1 MTKAPV
7 TTGAGIS
14 AVAVAVAVAAT
25 AVTTAFRF
33 SLRQIAGHSFLPPA
47 ATATTTTPASAV
59 LPFAVILGQGQ
70 VQRQGEGQAGLLL
83 HQRRYLIRR
92 EHGNALEVEAAQ

>member
-7 TTGAGIS
+7 TTRAGIS
-14 AVAVAVAVAAT
+14 AVAVAAT

-47 ATATTTTPASAV
+47 ATATTTTPTSAV
-59 LPFAVILGQGQ
+59 LPFAVILGQGE
-70 VQRQGEGQAGLLL
+70 VQRQGEGQTRFLL
-83 HQRRYLIRR
+83 HQGRYLIGR
-92 EHGNALEVEAAQ
+92 EHGNALEVETAQ